1 MTITRRQALT
11 GLALGA
17 SAGAAPQPL
26 LAQAASSARNTV
38 LLNTSMCVLTPE
50 SVEGPFYF
58 DPKLKREDIAES
70 RPGVPLKLLMQIVN
84 AGNCAPIPE
93 ARVDIWHSDA
103 SGQYSGYGR
112 QPGSGNVSTRGQT
125 FLRGTQ
131 FADLAG
137 LARFTT
143 IYPGW
148 YLGRTPHIHFK
159 VFLTEKSALTGQI
172 YFPDALSEFI
182 YKTVPPYNARKR
194 DRDTSNGNDG
204 VLQMAGGGHESF
216 CSIKEEAD
224 HYLASLVIG
233 VREAGSE
240 GARPEPAPPPGAPPP
255 NAPPPGAPG
264 EGPPPRSPRGRLIPG
279 VKS

>member
-11 GLALGA
+11 GLTLGA
-17 SAGAAPQPL
+17 VAGAAPQPL

-50 SVEGPFYF
+50 SVEGTFYF
-58 DPKLKREDIAES
+58 DPKLKRGDIAEG
-70 RPGVPLKLLMQIVN
+70 RPGVPLKLLLQIVN

-103 SGQYSGYGR
+103 TGQYSGYGR

-148 YLGRTPHIHFK
+148 YLGAHPAYPLQGVPDREKRADRPDLFPRRVFGIH
-159 VFLTEKSALTGQI
+159 LQ
-172 YFPDALSEFI
+172 
-182 YKTVPPYNARKR
+182 
-194 DRDTSNGNDG
+194 DRPAI
-204 VLQMAGGGHESF
+204 QRPQAGPQH
-216 CSIKEEAD
+216 
-224 HYLASLVIG
+224 HQ
-233 VREAGSE
+233 RQ
-240 GARPEPAPPPGAPPP
+240 
-255 NAPPPGAPG
+255 
-264 EGPPPRSPRGRLIPG
+264 
-279 VKS
+279 